1 MPDLEHIALRLRKA
15 RLVLDAIKDR
25 AQLAKDDSAPHVGG
39 GQPAASST
47 TDDVHVAG
55 PLEIARRKKRV
66 EALAQKSAELLA
78 KYNPYHGPNGRFT
91 GAGGA
96 TFVSTTNK
104 RTTARMR
111 SGQMSGGNG
120 GASGGAKS
128 TSGPVRP
135 ASSDWAMRTAGK
147 PLDPAYERN
156 LSAQGVR
163 FDGAKLPAISGVS
176 EKQAQYAEKVRG
188 QINGRGEYKKIDG
201 KIEVSFPS
209 GSINYFEHQARKKL
223 DSPGLDEK
231 TKSQGNAIISAANS
245 IRQETSA
252 RFWLD
257 NQNSGA
263 LNMLQSRAKKLG
275 LI

>member
-1 MPDLEHIALRLRKA
+1 MPDIEHIALRLRKA
-15 RLVLDAIKDR
+15 RLALDAIQDR
-25 AQLAKDDSAPHVGG
+25 AQLTKDDPAPPVGG

-55 PLEIARRKKRV
+55 LVEVVRRKKRI

-91 GAGGA
+91 GPGGA
-96 TFVSTTNK
+96 TFVSTTNR
-104 RTTARMR
+104 RTTERMR
-111 SGQMSGGNG
+111 TGQMSGG
-120 GASGGAKS
+120 A
-128 TSGPVRP
+128 GPKATPSLP

-147 PLDPAYERN
+147 PRDPAYERS
-156 LSAQGVR
+156 LASQGAR

-176 EKQAQYAEKVRG
+176 EKQVQFAEKVRD
-188 QINGRGEYKKIDG
+188 QINGRGEYRNLGGG
-201 KIEVSFPS
+201 KIEVRFPT
-209 GSINYFEHQARKKL
+209 GTLNDLEHQARRRL
-223 DSPGLDEK
+223 DDPGLDAK
-231 TKSQGNAIISAANS
+231 VKAQGNAIIAAANS

-257 NQNSGA
+257 NQSSGA
-263 LNMLQSRAKKLG
+263 LKMLQSRAKQLG